1 MLSLPFERQGRGYSI
16 LNGKYRSI
24 VTGIEITPAGDLPN
38 DAEIF
43 RVAKVPIK
51 IWKC

>member
-16 LNGKYRSI
+16 LNGKCRSI